1 MFWFDL
7 AIHLSWRPR
16 LLVVGVL
23 LQMRIG
29 VSPPG
34 VLLEGDSW
42 TSWVSPGSPYE
53 CSTWWRPAFWCRG
66 DSPFGC
72 CKSPSQPHGI
82 FAPGSVVAQI
92 SVFKQRNQQ
101 YEKYLVKALPWVK
114 SKIPTKGGGGRG
126 ENAPWWQIH
135 MYKLSLTAHS
145 VSNQKLF
152 GLYC

>member
-23 LQMRIG
+23 LQMRTG

-53 CSTWWRPAFWCRG
+53 CSTWWRPAFWCRE

-82 FAPGSVVAQI
+82 FAQGSVLAQI
-92 SVFKQRNQQ
+92 SVFKQ
-101 YEKYLVKALPWVK
+101 KKTAIWKTILTTALTLILTIILT
-114 SKIPTKGGGGRG
+114 KISTKICPSYDPDMPKICHWY
-126 ENAPWWQIH
+126 AQD
-135 MYKLSLTAHS
+135 M
-145 VSNQKLF
+145 
-152 GLYC
+152 